1 MLKFENL
8 EVYKKSLTY
17 IQNIYAI
24 TKKYPA
30 DEKYGLVDQLKRAS
44 VSIAVNIAEGSGRYH
59 SKDYIQFLRMAR
71 ASAYECIAL
80 LQISA
85 NQNFIDDR
93 TYASLYNNI
102 IVITKMLSGL
112 MKKLKGE

>member
-8 EVYKKSLTY
+8 EVYKKSLAC
-17 IQNIYAI
+17 IQDIYSL

-59 SKDYIQFLRMAR
+59 SRDYIQFLRMAR

-85 NQNFIDDR
+85 NQNFIDNK
-93 TYASLYNNI
+93 TYTSLYNNI
-102 IVITKMLSGL
+102 VVITKMLSGL
-112 MKKLKGE
+112 MNKLKEE